1 MPFTCNEIYWVRAPL
16 GPQNL
21 INMKKKKSVLLKQT
35 GEKIEM
41 KKVDLND
48 PRIQERLKYLDE
60 VHEQAEK
67 RKRVPWW
74 FWYQEITK

>member
-1 MPFTCNEIYWVRAPL
+1 
-16 GPQNL
+16 
-21 INMKKKKSVLLKQT
+21 MKKKKSVLLKQT

-41 KKVDLND
+41 KKVNLND

-60 VHEQAEK
+60 MYEQAEK

>member
-1 MPFTCNEIYWVRAPL
+1 
-16 GPQNL
+16 
-21 INMKKKKSVLLKQT
+21 MKKKKSVLLKQT

-60 VHEQAEK
+60 MHEQAEK